1 MVPPPPSSPE
11 DVGAPE
17 VVAESSIRKTRE
29 RPTQPV
35 PTYGIGVS
43 VSQVRELEPE
53 SVPVQDRITEVPETL
68 RTRLDDPEFET
79 IPAPAWIDP
88 DDEK

>member
-11 DVGAPE
+11 DVGGSEA
-17 VVAESSIRKTRE
+17 VAESSIRKRRE

-35 PTYGIGVS
+35 PTYGIGVP

-53 SVPVQDRITEVPETL
+53 SPSVRDRITEVPETL
-68 RTRLDDPEFET
+68 RTRLNDPDFET
-79 IPAPAWIDP
+79 IPAPAWIET
-88 DDEK
+88 DDEH